1 MQYSYDLHI
10 HSALSPCSTLEMTPN
25 NIINMAHIKKL
36 NIISITDHNCMD
48 NVKPIMKL
56 GIKKDILVVPGI
68 EVTTKE
74 DVHVLCYFKDLIN
87 GLNFSKEIYES
98 LPDIKNNEIIFGEQI
113 LYDEYDS
120 IIGSL
125 DKLLLNSSTYTIG
138 EINELVNYYNGAMVP
153 AHIDRKSY
161 GLLGVLGFIPK
172 GLNISSVEV
181 SSTVQLGKSKLGL
194 EYLNVIYNSDAHD
207 LGSINEPIYFINL
220 KEFTLENVIGYLKG
234 ENP

>member
-1 MQYSYDLHI
+1 MQFSYDIHI

-25 NIINMAHIKKL
+25 NIINMAQIKKL

-48 NVKPIMKL
+48 NVKPIIKL

-68 EVTTKE
+68 EVTSKE
-74 DVHVLCYFKDLIN
+74 DVHLLCYFKDLVN
-87 GLNFSKEIYES
+87 GLNFSRKIYES
-98 LPDIKNNEIIFGEQI
+98 LPNIKNNEIIFGEQV
-113 LYDEYDS
+113 LYDEFDS

-138 EINELVNYYNGAMVP
+138 EINELANYYNGIMVP
-153 AHIDRKSY
+153 AHIDRKSS

-172 GLNISSVEV
+172 GLNIGSIEV
-181 SSTVQLGKSKLGL
+181 SSIVQGEKIKSGLGD
-194 EYLNVIYNSDAHD
+194 LNIIYNSDAHD
-207 LGSINEPIYFINL
+207 LGSINEPIYFMNL
-220 KEFTLENVIGYLKG
+220 KELTLKNVIGYLKG